1 MNSQRWRF
9 LSFVAAMYVGVFTLS
24 YFTLPADKR
33 GGLVVVMLGLLPLGL
48 IGLGIMIALWRR
60 FPVTQQKDKND

>member
-1 MNSQRWRF
+1 
-9 LSFVAAMYVGVFTLS
+9 MYVGVFTLS